1 MENKIFNEFSD
12 IVILDKD
19 IFLVFISI
27 FVLFSSLNIFN
38 FSSADI
44 FYNIYNIYYI

>member
-1 MENKIFNEFSD
+1 MENKSFNEFSV
-12 IVILDKD
+12 IVIFDKV
-19 IFLVFISI
+19 ISLVFISI

-44 FYNIYNIYYI
+44 FYNYN